1 MALFGKK
8 YSCQTCGMKFG
19 SEAELREHSKMH
31 MSAAKPVATLSCPA
45 CGASFRTQSELAEHK
60 RKAHPM

>member
-1 MALFGKK
+1 
-8 YSCQTCGMKFG
+8 MKFR
-19 SEAELREHSKMH
+19 SEAELREHGKMH
-31 MSAAKPVATLSCPA
+31 MSAAKPATALSCPA